1 MSEIKK
7 GGGLRR
13 RGRRVKSTGLGI
25 RPSPSPSLTEL
36 SSFLAKLVQRFRA
49 LAREKGS
56 SRTEGRK
63 EGRKGEGAEKGKE
76 EERGGRCGGV
86 VEEVGARTGE
96 GYVRKREN

>member
-1 MSEIKK
+1 
-7 GGGLRR
+7 
-13 RGRRVKSTGLGI
+13 
-25 RPSPSPSLTEL
+25 
-36 SSFLAKLVQRFRA
+36 VQRFRA

-76 EERGGRCGGV
+76 EESGGRCGGV